1 MAIVITHPFVSAK
14 ADGVDSTQVQPSN
27 WNATHAITMATAKI
41 IARTSSGTG
50 AAEEIG
56 VGTGLSLASLTL
68 GLTAFVGD
76 SGSGGSIGAV
86 PAPLAGDAAASKV
99 LGAGGTWVVVAGV
112 TYASAAQINAMAST
126 TTAITPGNLATALA
140 ETTLTPV
147 ANTITPDLTTFVNG
161 AYTLTTG
168 QALTLANPSASI
180 AGKQHRIRLQQPASG
195 SVGTI
200 TFGSSYKKA
209 AADSAALTAALN
221 AVDYIYLD
229 VRSSTEILYSFKRQV
244 A

>member
-1 MAIVITHPFVSAK
+1 MAIQIKHNFTSAK

-27 WNATHAITMATAKI
+27 WNDVHALTMATAKI
-41 IARTSSGTG
+41 IGRTTAAAG

-56 VGTGLSLASLTL
+56 VGTGLSLSALTL
-68 GLTAFVGD
+68 SLVAFTGD
-76 SGSGGSIGAV
+76 AGAGGALGGV
-86 PAPLAGDAAASKV
+86 PAPASGDAAAGKV
-99 LGAGGTWVVVAGV
+99 LGAGGSWVVVAGV
-112 TYASAAQINAMAST
+112 TYATAAQINAMSA
-126 TTAITPGNLATALA
+126 
-140 ETTLTPV
+140 TTLTPV
-147 ANTITPDLTTFVNG
+147 SNTITPDLTTFVNG

-168 QALTLANPSASI
+168 QALTLANPSLSV

-200 TFGSSYKKA
+200 TFGTAYKKA
-209 AADSAALTAALN
+209 AADSAALTASLG
-221 AVDYIYLD
+221 AVDYLYLD

>member
-1 MAIVITHPFVSAK
+1 MAIQIKHNFTSAK

-27 WNATHAITMATAKI
+27 WNDVHALTMATAKI
-41 IARTSSGTG
+41 IGRTTAAAG

-56 VGTGLSLASLTL
+56 VGTGLSLSALTL
-68 GLTAFVGD
+68 SLVAFTGD
-76 SGSGGSIGAV
+76 AGAGGALGGV
-86 PAPLAGDAAASKV
+86 PAPASGDAAAGKV
-99 LGAGGTWVVVAGV
+99 LGAGGSWVVVAGV
-112 TYASAAQINAMAST
+112 TYATAAQINAMSAT
-126 TTAITPGNLATALA
+126 GVAISPGNLATAIA

-147 ANTITPDLTTFVNG
+147 SNTITPDLTTFVNG

-168 QALTLANPSASI
+168 QALTLANPSLSV

-200 TFGSSYKKA
+200 TFGTAYKKA
-209 AADSAALTAALN
+209 AADSAALTASLG
-221 AVDYIYLD
+221 AVDYLYLD